1 MNNST
6 MAQPATSCRN
16 VVLCEAGA
24 LPVHMLM
31 ENGSVQPAIIPEL
44 VDERSLCF
52 ESDTSAN
59 FVIDIDGTL
68 RHANDAARG
77 MVFSG
82 LLQIDAK
89 QRLGLA
95 RGVGRHGYPSSP
107 SLRSSIGTQ
116 VRQIAPNRWLAVM
129 VRPIPGAPELL
140 HVRAREI
147 RLDGEIDL
155 SMVADEFGISD
166 SEAPVLEG
174 LAQAICPKE
183 ISRSLG
189 LSIHTIRSHIRAI
202 YAKIGVRTAAEAQR
216 RVLQVY
222 YVMKSIS

>member
-1 MNNST
+1 
-6 MAQPATSCRN
+6 
-16 VVLCEAGA
+16 
-24 LPVHMLM
+24 MLM
-31 ENGSVQPAIIPEL
+31 ENVAVQSTVIPEL
-44 VDERSLCF
+44 IDERSLCF
-52 ESDTSAN
+52 EADTNAN
-59 FVIDIDGTL
+59 FIIDVDGTL
-68 RHANDAARG
+68 RHANDAARS

-82 LLQIDAK
+82 LLQIDGM

-95 RGVGRHGYPSSP
+95 RGIGRHGYAAAVH
-107 SLRSSIGTQ
+107 LRSSIGTQ
-116 VRQIAPNRWLAVM
+116 VRQVAPNRWLAVI

-147 RLDGEIDL
+147 RLDSEIDL

-183 ISRSLG
+183 ISRTLG
-189 LSIHTIRSHIRAI
+189 LSIHTIRSHIRSI

-222 YVMKSIS
+222 YVMQSIS